1 MRWGK
6 GEAPLPSVLPGDEAG
21 ARLRASLSLTVSQ
34 DHPAIKGLTGAI
46 CPVLLLSPR
55 AQGFGAGAL

>member
-6 GEAPLPSVLPGDEAG
+6 GETPLPSVLPRDETG
-21 ARLRASLSLTVSQ
+21 ARLRASLSLTISQ
-34 DHPAIKGLTGAI
+34 DRPAIKGLTGAI
-46 CPVLLLSPR
+46 CPVLLLLPR